1 MFYTDGEDIKY
12 EIFPQISGK
21 RMIIYLKKTKKG
33 FVRKNKCF
41 GTHYL
46 EQIFDENNR
55 LLNEKI
61 KENPHFVNLDNFSDN
76 FDFD

>member
-12 EIFPQISGK
+12 EIFPHPLGK
-21 RMIIYLKKTKKG
+21 KVIIYLKKTEKG

-46 EQIFDENNR
+46 EQIFNQD
-55 LLNEKI
+55 EKI
-61 KENPHFVNLDNFSDN
+61 IEENIKINHNYVELSYSEESVDWD
-76 FDFD
+76 